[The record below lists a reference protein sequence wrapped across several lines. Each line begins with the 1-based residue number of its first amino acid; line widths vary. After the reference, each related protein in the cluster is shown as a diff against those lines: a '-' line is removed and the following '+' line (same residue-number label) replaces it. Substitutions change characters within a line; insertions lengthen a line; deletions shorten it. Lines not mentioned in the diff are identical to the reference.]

1 MKKLLGILVALS
13 LLPVAFAVDFGTGID
28 LTITPEDFDPLIWLC
43 DSRVVTDD
51 AIESG
56 RETDV
61 GDDLDERIENY
72 AFEGEQIAWTVLV
85 MDKNK
90 IEEVEDVVVL
100 VDGLPEVECARTTG
114 PSTIPESCNA
124 RLDEEQ
130 FITLTPDT
138 MDYYD
143 CLVTVEGP
151 YDEENGGPW
160 YPIDGD
166 GSEVSIEVTSTD
178 GSAEIDEKEYWYF
191 NPVIALS
198 VDGTASFDDVRPGS
212 VAYSTPVLVGNDAD
226 GGSGVL
232 LDMFISGTDFY
243 DPASSGAK
251 CPTTNHLKLSQD
263 LRSKASLGADVSSGA
278 TYSEQCDIDSWINTA
293 AGIGEDNHDHLCYYA
308 TNGAY
313 SSADAG
319 NADAEGYRPIV
330 YSDVFTRDFYNDA
343 EIISND
349 ALVISGIA
357 YDAGNVLTP
366 GAEIAIEFKLGL
378 PEPCVGDF
386 SDGDIFFWGE
396 A

>member
-1 MKKLLGILVALS
+1 MKKILAIFAALL
-13 LLPVAFAVDFGTGID
+13 LLPAVLAVDTGAGIGIG
-28 LTITPEDFDPLIWLC
+28 ITPEEFPPHIWLC
-43 DSRVVTDD
+43 DSRIVTDD
-51 AIESG
+51 AVESG
-56 RETDV
+56 RDTDV
-61 GDDLDERIENY
+61 SDELYERIENY
-72 AFEGEQIAWTVLV
+72 AFEGEQIALDVLV

-90 IEEVEDVVVL
+90 IEEVEDVVVTIGSSFG
-100 VDGLPEVECARTTG
+100 VGQDIEVECAESSG
-114 PSTIPESCNA
+114 PSQIPTECNA
-124 RLDEEQ
+124 RLGEEQ
-130 FITLTPDT
+130 LTEFDEDT
-138 MDYYD
+138 MDYYE
-143 CLVTVEGP
+143 CIFTVETPNSMYGEYFVTVEVIGV
-151 YDEENGGPW
+151 
-160 YPIDGD
+160 DG
-166 GSEVSIEVTSTD
+166 EAT
-178 GSAEIDEKEYWYF
+178 IDETEYWF
-191 NPVIALS
+191 LNPAIALS
-198 VDGTASFDDVRPGS
+198 VDGSVSFDEVRPGS

-226 GGSGVL
+226 EGSGVL

-396 A
+396 AV

>member
-114 PSTIPESCNA
+114 PSTIPASCNA

-130 FITLTPDT
+130 FITFTPDT

-143 CLVTVEGP
+143 CLLTVESPTADAVG
-151 YDEENGGPW
+151 
-160 YPIDGD
+160 
-166 GSEVSIEVTSTD
+166 EVEVTIEVTSD
-178 GSAEIDEKEYWYF
+178 GASSEIDESELWF
-191 NPVIALS
+191 LNPTIAL
-198 VDGTASFDDVRPGS
+198 
-212 VAYSTPVLVGNDAD
+212 
-226 GGSGVL
+226 
-232 LDMFISGTDFY
+232 I
-243 DPASSGAK
+243 
-251 CPTTNHLKLSQD
+251 
-263 LRSKASLGADVSSGA
+263 
-278 TYSEQCDIDSWINTA
+278 
-293 AGIGEDNHDHLCYYA
+293 
-308 TNGAY
+308 
-313 SSADAG
+313 
-319 NADAEGYRPIV
+319 
-330 YSDVFTRDFYNDA
+330 
-343 EIISND
+343 
-349 ALVISGIA
+349 
-357 YDAGNVLTP
+357 
-366 GAEIAIEFKLGL
+366 
-378 PEPCVGDF
+378 
-386 SDGDIFFWGE
+386 
-396 A
+396 